1 MDVNRLKKTIM
12 KLLLI
17 ALLLVSPLSIGDAF
31 TGEKIFSHQGLQ
43 RTYWLH
49 VPADLEP
56 DAPLMVV
63 IHGYTSAAKYIMDYS
78 KMNDIAD
85 REGFVVVYPQ
95 GTLDLGGNTFFN
107 VGYDFHIDSSV
118 DDLAFIR
125 ELVIDVRD
133 SYESNPSKIFATGM
147 SNGGDMS
154 YMLACTSTD
163 IFKAFAPVAGV
174 LMKETRDSC
183 NIDAPIPLFEIHGT
197 ADDISLYQGDMDN
210 SDGYGAYLDLPSS
223 TQFFV
228 EANGL
233 NKKTAIILEDKD
245 PNDGSSIT
253 FERYYAD
260 HNSQQVWFYII
271 EGGGHHWPGAQVPWW
286 KYPMDWVRAQSGNRD
301 INASEEVWSFFSE
314 YL

>member
-1 MDVNRLKKTIM
+1 M
-12 KLLLI
+12 KFLLL
-17 ALLLVSPLSIGDAF
+17 ALLFVSPLSVGGTF

-49 VPADLEP
+49 VPTDLKP
-56 DAPLMVV
+56 DAPLIVV
-63 IHGYTSAAKYIMDYS
+63 IHGYTGAAKYIMDYS

-95 GTLDLGGNTFFN
+95 GTVDSQGNTFFN
-107 VGYDFHIDSSV
+107 VGYDFHRDSPV
-118 DDLAFIR
+118 DDLSFIR
-125 ELVIDVRD
+125 QLTLDVSQRYD
-133 SYESNPSKIFATGM
+133 SNPSKIFATGM

-163 IFKAFAPVAGV
+163 IFRAVAPITGV
-174 LMKETRDSC
+174 LMKDIADSC
-183 NIDAPIPLFEIHGT
+183 DTSKAIPLFEIHGT
-197 ADDISLYQGDMDN
+197 ADDISPFEGDMDN
-210 SDGYGAYLDLPSS
+210 SDGYGAYYDLPSS

-228 EANGL
+228 NAMGL
-233 NKKTAIILEDKD
+233 SEKTLTSLEDKD

-253 FERYYAD
+253 FERYYRKD
-260 HNSQQVWFYII
+260 NNQQVWFYII
-271 EGGGHHWPGAQVPWW
+271 EDGGHHWPGAQIPWW
-286 KYPMDWVRAQSGNRD
+286 QYPIDWFRARSSNRD

>member
-1 MDVNRLKKTIM
+1 M
-12 KLLLI
+12 KLLLL
-17 ALLLVSPLSIGDAF
+17 ALLLVSPLSVGDAF
-31 TGEKIFSHQGLQ
+31 TGEKTFPHQGLQ

-49 VPADLEP
+49 VPADLKP
-56 DAPLMVV
+56 GAPLMVV
-63 IHGYTSAAKYIMDYS
+63 IHGYTSGAKYIMDYS

-95 GTLDLGGNTFFN
+95 GTVDLQGNTFFN
-107 VGYDFHIDSSV
+107 VGYDFHRDSSV
-118 DDLAFIR
+118 NDLSFIR
-125 ELVIDVRD
+125 ELTVDV
-133 SYESNPSKIFATGM
+133 SQHYESNSSKIFVTGM

-174 LMKETRDSC
+174 LMKEIRDSC
-183 NIDAPIPLFEIHGT
+183 DTDTPIPLFEMHGT
-197 ADDISLYQGDMDN
+197 VDNISSYEGDMDN

-233 NKKTAIILEDKD
+233 SKKRTIRLEDKT
-245 PNDGSSIT
+245 PNDGSTVI
-253 FERYYAD
+253 FERYYAED
-260 HNSQQVWFYII
+260 NDLQVWFYII

-286 KYPMDWVRAQSGNRD
+286 QYPMDWVRAQSDNND
-301 INASEEVWSFFSE
+301 INASEDVWSFFSE

>member
-1 MDVNRLKKTIM
+1 M
-12 KLLLI
+12 KLLLL
-17 ALLLVSPLSIGDAF
+17 ALLLVSPLSVGDAF
-31 TGEKIFSHQGLQ
+31 TGEKIFPHQGLQ

-49 VPADLEP
+49 VPTDLKP
-56 DAPLMVV
+56 GAPLMVV
-63 IHGYTSAAKYIMDYS
+63 IHGYTSGAKYIMDYS

-95 GTLDLGGNTFFN
+95 GTVDLQGNTFFN
-107 VGYDFHIDSSV
+107 VGYDFHRDSSV
-118 DDLAFIR
+118 NDLSFIR
-125 ELVIDVRD
+125 ELTVDVSQHFD
-133 SYESNPSKIFATGM
+133 SNPSKIFATGM

-174 LMKETRDSC
+174 LMKEIRDSC
-183 NIDAPIPLFEIHGT
+183 DTDAPIPLFEMHGT
-197 ADDISLYQGDMDN
+197 HDYTSLYDGDMDN

-233 NKKTAIILEDKD
+233 SKKRTTRLEDKT
-245 PNDGSSIT
+245 PNDGSTVI
-253 FERYYAD
+253 FERYYAED
-260 HNSQQVWFYII
+260 NDLQVWFYII

-286 KYPMDWVRAQSGNRD
+286 QYPMDWVRAQSDNND
-301 INASEEVWSFFSE
+301 INASEDVWSFFSE